1 MNQTISLCMIVRDEE
16 HWIKQCLESVRDLV
30 SEIIVLDTGSKDRTI
45 EIAHSFG
52 ARIFEHPW
60 VDDFSIVRNL
70 SLSHAQGDWILVL
83 DADEVIDP
91 KDNDVIR
98 EHIKDQSKSYLFNQR
113 HYTDDVRLSNFMPCK
128 GENPKWERNYKGYF
142 ESALVRLF
150 PNRKGVEYRGR
161 VHELV
166 EFSIYQISD
175 LTIENS
181 PIRIHHFGHT
191 KESREKKSK
200 GSLYTPLGM
209 IKASEQEGDWKSYF
223 ELGVELN
230 NNGRREDSVDAFKK
244 ALALVDWY
252 PPCYTNLGYVLCEL
266 ARYDEAIKVLSEG
279 IRKFPN
285 ESETY
290 CNLGVVYMRK
300 GEFSSAEVLFRKA
313 IAVAPEYVNAF
324 KNLALSL
331 VRQEKNTEAIL
342 AGRRVL
348 QLLPSD
354 INAALFL
361 SSLYLHCG
369 LAEKSLVI
377 LANVYRGGNKGFE
390 IVQEL
395 CKAIRE
401 TKGAVDSI
409 RFLLNHLGNNREVHS
424 ENEKTQLLTMLDKA
438 NIDLFLQA

>member
-1 MNQTISLCMIVRDEE
+1 MIVRDEE
-16 HWIKQCLESVRDLV
+16 HWIKQCLESVSDLV

-91 KDNDVIR
+91 KDHDVIR
-98 EHIKDQSKSYLFNQR
+98 EHIKDHSKSYLFNQR

-128 GENPKWERNYKGYF
+128 GENPEWERDYKGYF

-150 PNRKGVEYRGR
+150 PNKRGVEYRGR

-175 LTIENS
+175 LMIENS
-181 PIRIHHFGHT
+181 PVRIHHFGHT
-191 KESREKKSK
+191 EESKEKKSK
-200 GSLYTPLGM
+200 GNLYTPLGM

-230 NNGRREDSVDAFKK
+230 NNGKREESVHAFKK
-244 ALALVDWY
+244 ALDLVDWY

-266 ARYDEAIKVLSEG
+266 ARYDEAINVLSEG
-279 IRKFPN
+279 IRKFPM
-285 ESETY
+285 ESEAY
-290 CNLGVVYMRK
+290 CNLGVVYMRME
-300 GEFSSAEVLFRKA
+300 EFSNAEILFRKA
-313 IAVAPEYVNAF
+313 ISILPEYVNAY

-342 AGRRVL
+342 AGRKVL
-348 QLLPSD
+348 EFLPTD
-354 INAALFL
+354 VRAALFL

-369 LAEKSLVI
+369 LPSKSLAI
-377 LANVYRGGNKGFE
+377 LANAYRGGNKGLE
-390 IVQEL
+390 IVQDL
-395 CKAIRE
+395 YKAIRE
-401 TKGAVDSI
+401 TRGAVDSI
-409 RFLLNHLGNNREVHS
+409 RFLQNHISGNREVHS
-424 ENEKTQLLTMLDKA
+424 ENEKSQLLAMLDKA
-438 NIDLFLQA
+438 SIDLFLQT